1 MSESQ
6 ITQSSQIP
14 KALAEYT
21 KQYKE
26 RRRNQMIFFFST
38 TAITLLAS
46 RVAYRGVQ
54 TRKYIPQLFQ
64 ANHIPPAFSFQRDA
78 VLAVTHASVLATSSF
93 AMLISGICWSWDV
106 YSIKEFGYKL
116 KVLLGGDKNEKMLS
130 DLPLDDESASVQDA
144 INKFLNGEDLIG
156 EEEEALLAEASV

>member
-1 MSESQ
+1 MSSLQQEPAVE
-6 ITQSSQIP
+6 IP
-14 KALAEYT
+14 KALVDYN

-26 RRRNQMIFFFST
+26 RRRNQMIFFFGT

-116 KVLLGGDKNEKMLS
+116 KVLLGGEKNEQMLS
-130 DLPLDDESASVQDA
+130 DMPLDEESASVQDA
-144 INKFLNGEDLIG
+144 ITKFLNGEDLIG
-156 EEEEALLAEASV
+156 EEEEAVLAEATV